1 MYVLDT
7 SLFVNPRTRLA
18 PTVHGTI
25 ERLLPHL
32 AKVPVYMPP
41 SVLKELSTFADN
53 ASLLE
58 NALTVKAPSLGEIFI
73 PAIVVYHIIDEM
85 RERLNKGLR
94 LAEKYARQKP
104 VEGEGIKKLREKY
117 REVMRHGIVDSK
129 EDLDVV
135 LLAKEL
141 DAFVVSA
148 DEGIMKLAELL
159 GCKIL
164 SPEAFLSRIG
174 VRKKLPK

>member
-7 SLFVNPRTRLA
+7 SLFVNPRVRLGE
-18 PTVHGTI
+18 TVEKSI
-25 ERLLPHL
+25 ELLLPSL
-32 AKVPVYMPP
+32 RGKPVYIPP
-41 SVLKELSTFADN
+41 SVLRELSTFAPN
-53 ASLLE
+53 AAELE
-58 NALTVKAPSLGEIFI
+58 EVATIKAPSLGEIFV
-73 PAIVVYHIIDEM
+73 PALVVYHIIDEM
-85 RERLNKGLR
+85 RERINKGLR

-104 VEGEGIKKLREKY
+104 LEGEEIKRLRERY

-141 DAFVVSA
+141 DAYVVSA
-148 DEGIMKLAELL
+148 DEGIIKLAELL

-164 SPEAFLSRIG
+164 SPESFLKRIG
-174 VRKKLPK
+174 AHRERR

>member
-7 SLFVNPRTRLA
+7 SIFVNPRVRLGEN
-18 PTVHGTI
+18 VYKSI
-25 ERLLPHL
+25 ELLLPL
-32 AKVPVYMPP
+32 LEGVEAYMPP
-41 SVLKELSTFADN
+41 SVLRELSTFAEN
-53 ASLLE
+53 AHKLE
-58 NALTVKAPSLGEIFI
+58 NVLTVKAPSLGEIFV
-73 PAIVVYHIIDEM
+73 PALVVYHIIDEM
-85 RERLNKGLR
+85 RERINKGLR

-104 VEGEGIKKLREKY
+104 LEGEEIKKLRERY

-148 DEGIMKLAELL
+148 DEGIIKLAELL

-164 SPEAFLSRIG
+164 SPEAFLQRLKGGRS
-174 VRKKLPK
+174 

>member
-7 SLFVNPRTRLA
+7 SVFVNPQYRLGS
-18 PTVHGTI
+18 TVHKTI
-25 ERLLPHL
+25 EVLLPKLSQH
-32 AKVPVYMPP
+32 PVYMPP
-41 SVLKELSTFADN
+41 SILRELSTFAEN
-53 ASLLE
+53 AHQLE
-58 NALTVKAPSLGEIFI
+58 NAITIKAPSLGEIFV

-104 VEGEGIKKLREKY
+104 VEGEGIKKLRERY

-148 DEGIMKLAELL
+148 DEGIIKLAELL

-174 VRKKLPK
+174 VKKG